1 MADVEPMGG
10 RRRRRINLWPRRRRG
25 PLRGSAPSRKG
36 DPQAFA
42 LELIAGGAVDVATVI
57 THHFD
62 IDHTVDALTLAARE
76 PDSLKAIVRL

>member
-1 MADVEPMGG
+1 MAAQTTGTSSGIGAESE
-10 RRRRRINLWPRRRRG
+10 R
-25 PLRGSAPSRKG
+25 